1 MNKHSELI
9 STKPHMIKLRN
20 NEYAAHQKNLMRV
33 MGGRSAF
40 VEQSEPIIRRKDKYL
55 VFDKQQYSR
64 LLA

>member
-1 MNKHSELI
+1 MNKHSDLI

-20 NEYAAHQKNLMRV
+20 TEYAAHQKNLMRV
-33 MGGRSAF
+33 MGGRGAF